1 MTQLGIGGVNNLGS
15 LTLTRTRTRTCL
27 SVCNALQSG
36 IGGVDSWGSL
46 PLIQYRLTLKK
57 PIRFAFAIQPF
68 GMRNVGKLPSLL
80 QKSRRE
86 QERRRIDLSSHSTH
100 EPAEE
105 AEDPTDLQ
113 ILADLR
119 RSASGGL
126 SGVSTPVRALSPP
139 PAAAPGGGTAAA
151 AAAVVP
157 SSLARSL
164 RLRVGPK
171 VGLVRRVRSFDGT
184 GTVTPAWLGSG
195 MNSPVRGSSPDVDE
209 GSELIGGSWA
219 TAAAAVRHSQSP

>member
-1 MTQLGIGGVNNLGS
+1 M
-15 LTLTRTRTRTCL
+15 
-27 SVCNALQSG
+27 
-36 IGGVDSWGSL
+36 
-46 PLIQYRLTLKK
+46 QYRLTLKK

-86 QERRRIDLSSHSTH
+86 QERRRMDLSSHSTH
-100 EPAEE
+100 EPADEG
-105 AEDPTDLQ
+105 EDPTDLQ
-113 ILADLR
+113 ILASLR

-126 SGVSTPVRALSPP
+126 SEVSTPTRALSPP
-139 PAAAPGGGTAAA
+139 PVAAPGGGTAAA
-151 AAAVVP
+151 APAVVVP

-184 GTVTPAWLGSG
+184 GPVMPSWLGSG

-219 TAAAAVRHSQSP
+219 TAAAAVRQSQSP